1 MRDFFSSIS
10 LRVPD
15 SICLLS
21 WLHERASEASE
32 SASRHNTSLTRA
44 AHLILCS
51 ASSRF
56 LTGNF
61 PLCAFT
67 SLIFPAIESCVRF
80 N

>member
-1 MRDFFSSIS
+1 MRDFFSSIN

-21 WLHERASEASE
+21 WLCERAEGASQLQDTRV
-32 SASRHNTSLTRA
+32 SRPSQT
-44 AHLILCS
+44 HLILCS

-56 LTGNF
+56 FTGNF
-61 PLCAFT
+61 PLCALT